1 MCFCCPSC
9 IKIVQSYL
17 SILWDQGQKLTQ
29 ESTRGGRKE
38 GGKEDASEKTKLEAE
53 QAWMHHDVDNAF
65 RSFSEVAGLKEVREA
80 QYIGHM
86 CTSRRTGK
94 QSGLQT
100 QKTSPFRKKIIR
112 LVKETFKNIL
122 KQDQVQTNTQDI
134 M

>member
-1 MCFCCPSC
+1 
-9 IKIVQSYL
+9 
-17 SILWDQGQKLTQ
+17 
-29 ESTRGGRKE
+29 
-38 GGKEDASEKTKLEAE
+38 
-53 QAWMHHDVDNAF
+53 MHHDVDNAF

-80 QYIGHM
+80 QYMGHM

-100 QKTSPFRKKIIR
+100 QKTSPFRKKIMR

-122 KQDQVQTNTQDI
+122 KQDQVQTNTRDI